1 MQRVRDFLAD
11 SGCICGTSA
20 WNGMLSARL
29 VARDGATLRQAVAQ
43 VLGIIRGNLAL
54 PRVWQM

>member
-1 MQRVRDFLAD
+1 
-11 SGCICGTSA
+11 
-20 WNGMLSARL
+20 MLSARL